1 MESGRAALGNVCA
14 LRLFACPSAGGW
26 ASATSIECL
35 GTRDVKHGILH
46 EVLHNEELT
55 PPQSLLYDMWIY
67 YKKSKNLDYKIS
79 FFKLSIL

>member
-1 MESGRAALGNVCA
+1 MESDRAALGNVCA

-26 ASATSIECL
+26 ASAASIECL

-55 PPQSLLYDMWIY
+55 PPNHCCMICGFIM
-67 YKKSKNLDYKIS
+67 KRVKI
-79 FFKLSIL
+79 